1 MLRRLI
7 CVAAF
12 DVRSRARNE
21 SNLIGNYQGAFREN
35 TPLLVKIPPV
45 FWANFQYHI
54 DFEKKLTYH
63 ISSKCLSVLSR
74 AVRFMCSEFTS
85 DYQVEET
92 VMNEREYIEKINKL
106 TEKNMM
112 LDKFLKAY
120 SSAYSVDLKN
130 KTFEV
135 LHMNHSFE
143 HFFNLNG
150 GKKEMERFIAEH
162 VHPEDR
168 ENVALM
174 TNANYVRT
182 RLGESGEVSFSF
194 RGQYDGTERVVK
206 ALIMRG
212 SDDDHIAVGFMDITG
227 EMRRE
232 REIREKMKVAVESK
246 QAFLFN
252 ISHDIK
258 TPMNAIIGFNNM
270 AHAHIDDAQKVLD
283 CLEKVDMSSQYLLA
297 ILNNA
302 LEMARIEAGNVRL
315 EEAPA
320 GITAIVS
327 ELITVLRETNTKNT
341 QFEYDFSGI
350 RHNYVLV
357 DKPRLDIILSNI
369 LSNAVKYTAENGK
382 VKLTVTEKECNIENS
397 NKYIFTISDNG
408 IGMSK
413 DFVSRIFEPFSKETT
428 STLSGVDGSG
438 LGMAI
443 TKHLVDLM
451 KGDIKVESEQGKGTT
466 VTICL
471 VLKEDDSKMFDYD
484 FVAEDGADVSALK
497 GKRVLLVEDNELNC
511 EIAKDI
517 LEEYGITVDTA
528 ENGEVA
534 VEYCRK
540 AAIEGLQNYPDL
552 ILMDIQMP
560 VMDGYA
566 ATRIIRSLMS
576 DNERRVPIVALTA
589 NSFPE
594 DKQKARDAGM
604 NAHLEKPINRNVLEK
619 ALVTLLK

>member
-1 MLRRLI
+1 
-7 CVAAF
+7 
-12 DVRSRARNE
+12 
-21 SNLIGNYQGAFREN
+21 
-35 TPLLVKIPPV
+35 
-45 FWANFQYHI
+45 
-54 DFEKKLTYH
+54 
-63 ISSKCLSVLSR
+63 
-74 AVRFMCSEFTS
+74 
-85 DYQVEET
+85 
-92 VMNEREYIEKINKL
+92 MNEREYIEKINKL
-106 TEKNMM
+106 TENNMM

-130 KTFEV
+130 DTFEV

-143 HFFNLNG
+143 HIFKMNG
-150 GKKEMERFIAEH
+150 SKKDMERFIAEH

-174 TNANYVRT
+174 TNGNYIKA
-182 RLGESGEVSFSF
+182 RLRESGEVSFSL
-194 RGQYDGTERVVK
+194 REQYDGTERIMK
-206 ALIMRG
+206 ALIMCG
-212 SDDDHIAVGFMDITG
+212 SDDDHVAVGFMDVTEEI
-227 EMRRE
+227 RRE
-232 REIREKMKVAVESK
+232 QKIREKMKIAVESK

-270 AHAHIDDAQKVLD
+270 AHAHIDDSQKVLD
-283 CLEKVDMSSQYLLA
+283 CLDKVDMSSQYLLA

-302 LEMARIEAGNVRL
+302 LEMARIEAGDIKL

-320 GITAIVS
+320 GITAIGS
-327 ELITVLRETNTKNT
+327 ELVTVLRETNTKNT
-341 QFEYDFSGI
+341 QFEYNFEGI

-357 DKPRLDIILSNI
+357 DKLRLDIILSNI

-382 VKLTVTEKECNIENS
+382 VRLTVTEKECNIKNS
-397 NKYIFTISDNG
+397 NKYIFTIEDNG
-408 IGMSK
+408 IGMSA

-451 KGDIKVESEQGKGTT
+451 KGDIKVESEQGVGTT
-466 VTICL
+466 VTITL
-471 VLKEDDSKMFDYD
+471 TLKEDDSKMFDYD
-484 FVAEDGADVSALK
+484 FVADGEADMSVLE

-517 LEEYGITVDTA
+517 LEEYGIIVDTA
-528 ENGEVA
+528 ENGEIA

-540 AAIEGLQNYPDL
+540 AVIEGLRNYPDL

-560 VMDGYA
+560 VMDGYE
-566 ATRIIRSLMS
+566 ATRIIRSLMG

>member
-1 MLRRLI
+1 M
-7 CVAAF
+7 
-12 DVRSRARNE
+12 
-21 SNLIGNYQGAFREN
+21 
-35 TPLLVKIPPV
+35 
-45 FWANFQYHI
+45 
-54 DFEKKLTYH
+54 
-63 ISSKCLSVLSR
+63 SVLSR

-130 KTFEV
+130 KIFEV

-162 VHPEDR
+162 VHPEDK

-174 TNANYVRT
+174 TNANYIRA
-182 RLGESGEVSFSF
+182 RLRENGEVSFSF

-357 DKPRLDIILSNI
+357 DKPRLDIVLSNI
-369 LSNAVKYTAENGK
+369 LSNAVKYTAEKGK

-408 IGMSK
+408 IGMSE

-560 VMDGYA
+560 VMDGYE